1 MTSGDTQENPGRTN
15 EGEKVY
21 IDSLSSQKYQ
31 IEKKKSFRHYLVFA
45 SGDQT
50 NSAHCLSGKMHHS
63 ERAHPSKAWLI
74 PWLYLLLAI
83 IFYFGSLMV
92 FQKCG

>member
-31 IEKKKSFRHYLVFA
+31 IEKKNHLGTIS
-45 SGDQT
+45 
-50 NSAHCLSGKMHHS
+50 C
-63 ERAHPSKAWLI
+63 
-74 PWLYLLLAI
+74 LLLETKLTQPTA
-83 IFYFGSLMV
+83 FLGKCTT
-92 FQKCG
+92 QKGPIQVKPG